1 MWYKTRDEQYA
12 HQTTHR
18 MARPI
23 GHRFVDCLF
32 STLPRDPRV
41 ANPSA
46 YDAARLAERGIVPRY
61 PAHRHFA
68 HLGDRLRSGLPPASA
83 MGDLALGFH
92 WTWVTNIARGYASR
106 QLVTHDRASRHS
118 SSWMPSRHRPLHEFQ
133 PVPTPRLRSL
143 STPTPQ

>member
-1 MWYKTRDEQYA
+1 
-12 HQTTHR
+12 

-23 GHRFVDCLF
+23 GHQFVDCLF

-46 YDAARLAERGIVPRY
+46 YDAARLAERRIVPRY

-68 HLGDRLRSGLPPASA
+68 HLGDRPGTRLPPASA
-83 MGDLALGFH
+83 MADLAFGFC
-92 WTWVTNIARGYASR
+92 WAWVTDIARGYASR
-106 QLVTHDRASRHS
+106 QLVTDDRASHYGG
-118 SSWMPSRHRPLHEFQ
+118 SWMPSRHRSLHEFQ

-143 STPTPQ
+143 SAPTPR

>member
-1 MWYKTRDEQYA
+1 
-12 HQTTHR
+12 

-23 GHRFVDCLF
+23 GHQFVDCLF

-46 YDAARLAERGIVPRY
+46 YDAARLAERRIVPRY

-68 HLGDRLRSGLPPASA
+68 HLGDRPGTRLPPTSA
-83 MGDLALGFH
+83 MADLTLGVR

-106 QLVTHDRASRHS
+106 QLVTHDRASRYRD
-118 SSWMPSRHRPLHEFQ
+118 SWMPSRHRPLHEFQ
-133 PVPTPRLRSL
+133 SVPTPRLRSL
-143 STPTPQ
+143 SAPTPR

>member
-1 MWYKTRDEQYA
+1 
-12 HQTTHR
+12 

-23 GHRFVDCLF
+23 RHQSIGCLF

-46 YDAARLAERGIVPRY
+46 YDAARMAERRIVPRY

-68 HLGDRLRSGLPPASA
+68 HLGDRLRTRLPPASA
-83 MGDLALGFH
+83 MADLALGFC
-92 WTWVTNIARGYASR
+92 WAWVTDIARGYASR
-106 QLVTHDRASRHS
+106 QLVTDDRASRYS
-118 SSWMPSRHRPLHEFQ
+118 GSWMPSRLRSLHEFQ

-143 STPTPQ
+143 SAPTPR

>member
-1 MWYKTRDEQYA
+1 
-12 HQTTHR
+12 

-23 GHRFVDCLF
+23 GHQFVDCLF

-61 PAHRHFA
+61 PAHRHSADFS
-68 HLGDRLRSGLPPASA
+68 GRFGTGLPSASA
-83 MGDLALGFH
+83 MADLAPRFY
-92 WTWVTNIARGYASR
+92 WAWVTNVARGYASR
-106 QLVTHDRASRHS
+106 QLVTHDRASRYRD
-118 SSWMPSRHRPLHEFQ
+118 SWMPSRHRPLHEFQ

-143 STPTPQ
+143 SAPTPR